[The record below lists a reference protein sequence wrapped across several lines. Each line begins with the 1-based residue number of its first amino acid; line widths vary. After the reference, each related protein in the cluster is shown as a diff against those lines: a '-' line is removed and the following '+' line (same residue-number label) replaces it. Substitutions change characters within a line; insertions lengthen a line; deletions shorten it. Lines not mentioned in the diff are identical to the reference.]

1 MPQVQFSHEGQ
12 SYKVTVPDSFLTSP
26 KEEQRVKLL
35 GLVNQN
41 KPSSQSISELPQ
53 VDETNEAWEAIKFNF
68 TGGLADTY
76 RGGKQILG
84 LDKEE
89 EEAKQAKINE
99 YMNDPRFG
107 GRATAAYFAG
117 AVLDPAGWLLPASKA
132 KTVGKMAAYGLG
144 MGGIAGATGYV
155 DEKQGSLIGNENM
168 TRAEQTL
175 IGAAGGAVLSPFFG
189 KMMQKSKALWEP
201 AGEKVWQVL
210 SKNPEPGGGIAG
222 GMIGYQADQDA
233 SPEEKQKNLLVG
245 VLAGAGLGGG
255 LRLWNNKIDGGVAR
269 AFLTNAGLT
278 DEYRIDKGLS
288 KKEFNQIQRELL
300 GLVEKFQGETD
311 GNKKL
316 LYEMLTGDA
325 YDFKKFAEG
334 KSISVE
340 VRDFSGDFVGIEKT
354 TPKLKEKADKG
365 VFTFF
370 EKPKLNPDGSIKK
383 HGTIYFDPVLAR
395 QKYSEKVWRNPRT
408 PGVMPLSDDLFPT
421 YWDFERFAKTHEIKH
436 LDNLREEGE
445 SLAAYE
451 NRINSLAVED
461 MNANQFD
468 LRLKQDV
475 DDARLLIN
483 KYGKQLTDL
492 GVLSPE
498 TFMENYDTY
507 LHRMYKNPEWEMKKM
522 QILRANKVGEIRTI
536 GNELKA
542 RGRVETISKYD
553 WELNKDYYSD
563 PKNGYEILQ
572 ITNAK
577 QDVVK
582 IGGAQASK
590 FLDPE
595 FKMDIRS
602 DTGRLDF
609 DQIMVRRDW
618 TDVEKA
624 QMVEVK
630 DAALS
635 FARTAQLLSNDISAH
650 RFYKVIADKYGKSE
664 KDFSKAVL
672 GDEYEKPLRGEITE
686 GYLPGPKSALK
697 QVPDLARFGALRGK
711 FLDKDM
717 HHDIV
722 TMDDWKSGALLN
734 TNFPGAKKVF
744 DSWRALNGW
753 WKLTK
758 TAYNAPVHMNNFGS
772 NIVMYDLNDG
782 SMKGLRQAFNQLL
795 FPKKR
800 GMSERLKMAQDYDVF
815 GGNYIGNDVLRKNAL
830 LYRAYGESAGATG
843 IDSLDQL
850 ALNMPKTLLKI
861 GKLFKKHSTD
871 KMQELYTWEDNL
883 FRLGLFNTLVDKGI
897 DPAKAA
903 IKAREGFVDYAA
915 TSPVLEA
922 LRHTALPFVAYAYGI
937 APRIAESAAKR
948 PWKFAKWAA
957 IFSGLNAIGEDLT
970 NDPEKVKRERI
981 SSSKQKTLFDIPY
994 APYTNIK
1001 VAPQMSM
1008 TPPKGEDSSTYANLT
1023 RMVPGQMFSA
1033 DEIGGFNIAG
1043 APSSI
1048 QPSFGAAGGILGPL
1062 KGVPTMGTKPIE
1074 GWEDKLKEMGRQFV
1088 PNLPI
1093 PGSGTYAATKLERG
1107 MTPGGF
1113 KSQFKDTQ
1121 TRLSSIL
1128 QTLGVR
1134 LEFVEADKMEARE
1147 RIRLGQM
1154 IRDKKSKLRSSA
1166 ISYDEGQLSGPEWQK
1181 IQDEFERDIMEIEK
1195 IFERKGI

>member
-12 SYKVTVPDSFLTSP
+12 RYKVTVPDSFLTSP
-26 KEEQRVKLL
+26 KEEQQAKLL

-107 GRATAAYFAG
+107 GRATAAYLAG

-175 IGAAGGAVLSPFFG
+175 IGAGGGAVLSPFFG
-189 KMMQKSKALWEP
+189 KMMQKAKSLWEP

-245 VLAGAGLGGG
+245 VLAGAGVGGG

-269 AFLTNAGLT
+269 AFLVNAGLT
-278 DEYRIDKGLS
+278 DEFRITKGLS

-334 KSISVE
+334 KSINVE

-370 EKPKLNPDGSIKK
+370 EKPKVNPDGSIKK

-408 PGVMPLSDDLFPT
+408 PGVTPLSDDLFPT

-436 LDNLREEGE
+436 LDNLQEEGE

-468 LRLKQDV
+468 LRLKKDV

-492 GVLSPE
+492 GVLSKE

-536 GNELKA
+536 GHELKA
-542 RGRVETISKYD
+542 RGFIKVVPRHD
-553 WELNKDYYSD
+553 WDVNKDHYSD
-563 PKNGYEILQ
+563 PKNGWEILQ
-572 ITNAK
+572 ITSGLGADQN
-577 QDVVK
+577 VVK
-582 IGGAQASK
+582 IGGKGASK

-595 FKMDIRS
+595 FKMDVRS

-618 TDVEKA
+618 SDVEKA

-635 FARTAQLLSNDISAH
+635 FARTAQLLANDISAL
-650 RFYKVIADKYGKSE
+650 RFYKVMSE
-664 KDFSKAVL
+664 QHGISKAKFDSDPSISVKDV
-672 GDEYEKPLRGEITE
+672 GR
-686 GYLPGPKSALK
+686 
-697 QVPDLARFGALRGK
+697 VPDQARFGQLRGMYLEK
-711 FLDKDM
+711 NM

-744 DSWRALNGW
+744 DSWRMLNGW

-843 IDSLDQL
+843 IESLDQL

-861 GKLFKKHSTD
+861 GKLFKKYSTD

-970 NDPEKVKRERI
+970 NDPEKVKRERV

-1023 RMVPGQMFSA
+1023 RMIPGQMVSS
-1033 DEIGGFNIAG
+1033 DEMGGFKIAG

-1048 QPSFGAAGGILGPL
+1048 QPSFGAAGAILGPL
-1062 KGVPTMGTKPIE
+1062 RGIPTMGTKPIE
-1074 GWEDKLKEMGRQFV
+1074 GWGDKLKEIGRQFV

-1113 KSQFKDTQ
+1113 TSQFKDTQ

-1147 RIRLGQM
+1147 KIRLEQM
-1154 IRDKKSKLRSSA
+1154 IRAKESKLRSSA
-1166 ISYDEGQLSGPEWQK
+1166 ISYDEGQLSGPEWQE

>member
-1 MPQVQFSHEGQ
+1 MPSINFTHEGQ
-12 SYKVTVPDSFLTSP
+12 QYNLNVPDSFLNAP
-26 KEEQRVKLL
+26 KDVQQRTLK
-35 GLVNQN
+35 GWVNKQ

-53 VDETNEAWEAIKFNF
+53 VDETNERWEAIKFNF

-89 EEAKQAKINE
+89 EEAKQAKINK

-107 GRATAAYFAG
+107 GSATAAYFAG
-117 AVLDPAGWLLPASKA
+117 AILDPVGWLLPASKA

-175 IGAAGGAVLSPFFG
+175 IGAGGGAVLSPFFG

-233 SPEEKQKNLLVG
+233 SPEEKQKNALVG
-245 VLAGAGLGGG
+245 ALAGAGIGGG
-255 LRLWNNKIDGGVAR
+255 LRIANNMTDGNVAR
-269 AFLTNAGLT
+269 AFLANAGVT
-278 DEYRIDKGLS
+278 EEYRITKGLS

-370 EKPKLNPDGSIKK
+370 EKPKVNPDGSIKK

-395 QKYSEKVWRNPRT
+395 QKFDEKVWRNPRT

-436 LDNLREEGE
+436 IDNLQEEGE

-451 NRINSLAVED
+451 NRINSLAIED
-461 MNANQFD
+461 MNASQFD
-468 LRLKQDV
+468 LRLKKDV
-475 DDARLLIN
+475 DDARLLLN

-536 GNELKA
+536 GHSLKA
-542 RGRVETISKYD
+542 RGKIEIIPKHE
-553 WELNKDYYSD
+553 WELNKGDYSD
-563 PKNGYEILQ
+563 PKHGWEILQ
-572 ITNAK
+572 ITSGK
-577 QDVVK
+577 GEGKDVVK
-582 IGGAQASK
+582 IGGASASK
-590 FLDPE
+590 FLDPM
-595 FKMDIRS
+595 FKMDVRS

-609 DQIMVRRDW
+609 DQIMIRRDW
-618 TDVEKA
+618 SDVEKA

-635 FARTAQLLSNDISAH
+635 FARTAQLLSNDISAL
-650 RFYKVIADKYGKSE
+650 RFYKVISE
-664 KDFSKAVL
+664 QHGISQAKFDGDPSISIKDVGL
-672 GDEYEKPLRGEITE
+672 
-686 GYLPGPKSALK
+686 
-697 QVPDLARFGALRGK
+697 VPDQARFGQLRGMYLEK
-711 FLDKDM
+711 NM

-722 TMDDWKSGALLN
+722 TMDDWKSGSLLN

-744 DSWRALNGW
+744 DAWRGLNGW

-772 NIVMYDLNDG
+772 NIMMYDLNDG

-815 GGNYIGNDVLRKNAL
+815 GGNYIGNDVLRKNAQ

-843 IDSLDQL
+843 IESLDRL
-850 ALNMPKTLLKI
+850 VLNMPKTLLKI

-915 TSPVLEA
+915 TSPVLET

-970 NDPEKVKRERI
+970 NDPEKVKRERM
-981 SSSKQKTLFDIPY
+981 SSSKQKTLFDVPFF
-994 APYTNIK
+994 PYTNIK

-1008 TPPKGEDSSTYANLT
+1008 TPPKGVDSSTYANQT
-1023 RMVPGQMFSA
+1023 RMIPGQMFSS
-1033 DEIGGFNIAG
+1033 DEMGGFKIAG

-1048 QPSFGAAGGILGPL
+1048 QPSFGAAGAIVGSLRGI
-1062 KGVPTMGTKPIE
+1062 PTMGTKPID
-1074 GWEDKLKEMGRQFV
+1074 GWGDRLKEMGKQFI

-1093 PGSGTYAATKLERG
+1093 PDTGTYAATKLERG

-1154 IRDKKSKLRSSA
+1154 IRNKKSKLRSSA
-1166 ISYDEGQLSGPEWQK
+1166 ISYSEGQISDPEWK
-1181 IQDEFERDIMEIEK
+1181 EIKDEFEQDIIEIEK